1 MDNNHGPAGHDL
13 TRRDFVKIGGSAAGA
28 ACAIQK
34 VSAAGDLVLYGV
46 IGTGAQGRYLLRH
59 MVGLQGCRC
68 AAVCDVDESNLNQG
82 AAAAGSKPRAYKDYR
97 ELLEGKDIDA
107 VVIATPLS
115 THFTITRDALRAGKH
130 VFCEPPLVF
139 RPEEVHALRACA
151 AERPKQA
158 IQVGLQR
165 RYSKF
170 YQIAK
175 MMVAKGLIGNVTH
188 IVAQWHRNPGWRIPP
203 DPASERSRYWMI
215 FREYSAGLAGELGS
229 HQIDVA
235 CWMFNA
241 QPEYVIGIG
250 GQEFIRDGRDI
261 CDNIQLIYRY
271 RRGQKLIY
279 SAISTN
285 QHLPLFGGTR
295 AEFGETIM
303 GTGGTIE
310 ITLGSD
316 EESSIA
322 LWYYEPR
329 APLVTRGTNYREPP
343 MIGGA
348 TLGSMGNGR
357 KGFPLLLE
365 KDRIR
370 GDESFLGRELKYARR
385 WLYSRGV
392 MLPRENRNPV
402 DVQMESFFDCCRTG
416 DRPEADV
423 EIGLANSTAVIL
435 SNIAMDEERRVRFDE
450 IEKMGLTA
458 KPVVPVNPIPMARNS
473 YVRATPLG

>member
-1 MDNNHGPAGHDL
+1 MSDNDPTPNRDL
-13 TRRDFVKIGGSAAGA
+13 TRRDFVMAAGSVAAAGA
-28 ACAIQK
+28 ASAFPSPAIQK
-34 VSAAGDLVLYGV
+34 VSAAGNQVLYGA
-46 IGTGAQGRYLLRH
+46 IGTGAQGSYLLHH
-59 MVGLQGCRC
+59 MGGLQGCRC
-68 AAVCDVDESNLNQG
+68 AAVCDTDGANLKKG
-82 AAAAGSKPRAYKDYR
+82 VAAAGTNPQAYQDYR
-97 ELLEGKDIDA
+97 ELLARKDIDA

-115 THFTITRDALRAGKH
+115 THFPIARDALTAGKH

-139 RPEEVHALRACA
+139 KPEEVHALRALA
-151 AERPKQA
+151 EERPKQV
-158 IQVGLQR
+158 IQAGFER

-170 YQIAK
+170 YQVAK

-188 IVAQWHRNPGWRIPP
+188 IAAQWHRNPGWLIPP
-203 DPASERSRYWMI
+203 DPASERYRYWMI

-250 GQEFIRDGRDI
+250 GQEFVRDGRDI
-261 CDNIQLIYRY
+261 DDNIQLLYRY
-271 RRGQKLIY
+271 RRGQKLMY

-285 QHLPLFGGTR
+285 QHLPLFGGLR
-295 AEFGETIM
+295 AECGETIM

-316 EESSIA
+316 KEPCIA

-329 APLVTRGTNYREPP
+329 PPLVTRGTGYVEPP
-343 MIGGA
+343 VIGGA

-365 KDRIR
+365 KDQFQD
-370 GDESFLGRELKYARR
+370 GESFLGRELKYARR
-385 WLYSRGV
+385 WLYSQGV
-392 MLPRENRNPV
+392 TLPEEDRNPV

-416 DRPEADV
+416 DTPKADIEA
-423 EIGLANSTAVIL
+423 GLANSTAVIL
-435 SNIAMDEERRVRFDE
+435 SNLAMDQERRVYFNE
-450 IEKMGLTA
+450 IEKMGLDA
-458 KPVVPVNPIPMARNS
+458 
-473 YVRATPLG
+473 ATTPH

>member
-1 MDNNHGPAGHDL
+1 MSDNDQTANRDL
-13 TRRDFVKIGGSAAGA
+13 TRRDFVIAAGTVTAAGA
-28 ACAIQK
+28 ASAFPVPAIQK
-34 VSAAGDLVLYGV
+34 VSAASNQVLYGV
-46 IGTGAQGRYLLRH
+46 IGTGAQGSYLLRH
-59 MVGLQGCRC
+59 MAGLQGCRC
-68 AAVCDVDESNLNQG
+68 AAVCDTDGANLKKG
-82 AAAAGSKPRAYKDYR
+82 VAAAETNPQAYQDYR
-97 ELLEGKDIDA
+97 ELLARKDIDA
-107 VVIATPLS
+107 VVISTPLS
-115 THFTITRDALRAGKH
+115 THFPIARDALMAGKH

-139 RPEEVHALRACA
+139 KPEEVHALRALA
-151 AERPKQA
+151 AERPKQV
-158 IQVGLQR
+158 IQAGFQR

-170 YQIAK
+170 YQVAK

-188 IVAQWHRNPGWRIPP
+188 VAAQWHRNPGWLIPP

-250 GQEFIRDGRDI
+250 GQEFVRDGRDI
-261 CDNIQLIYRY
+261 DDNIQLLYRY

-285 QHLPLFGGTR
+285 QHLPLFGGMR
-295 AEFGETIM
+295 AECGETIM

-316 EESSIA
+316 KEPCIA

-329 APLVTRGTNYREPP
+329 PPLVTRGTNYVEPP
-343 MIGGA
+343 VIGGA

-365 KDRIR
+365 KDQFQD
-370 GDESFLGRELKYARR
+370 GESFLGRELKYARR
-385 WLYSRGV
+385 WLYSQGV
-392 MLPRENRNPV
+392 TLPEEDRNPV

-416 DRPEADV
+416 DSPKADV
-423 EIGLANSTAVIL
+423 EAGLASSTAVIL
-435 SNIAMDEERRVRFDE
+435 SNLAMGEERRVYFNE
-450 IEKMGLTA
+450 IEKMGLSA
-458 KPVVPVNPIPMARNS
+458 KPGAKD
-473 YVRATPLG
+473 

>member
-1 MDNNHGPAGHDL
+1 MSDNGL
-13 TRRDFVKIGGSAAGA
+13 TRREFAIAAGVATAASAASNQVVYGA
-28 ACAIQK
+28 
-34 VSAAGDLVLYGV
+34 
-46 IGTGAQGRYLLRH
+46 IGTGAQGTYLLHH
-59 MVGLQGCRC
+59 MAGFEGCRC
-68 AAVCDVDESNLNQG
+68 AAVCDTDEANLKKG
-82 AAAAGSKPRAYKDYR
+82 AAAAGTNPQVYR
-97 ELLEGKDIDA
+97 DFREVLGRKDIDA

-115 THFTITRDALRAGKH
+115 THFPITRDALAAGKH

-139 RPEEVHALRACA
+139 KAEEVHALRGLAE
-151 AERPKQA
+151 ERPKQV
-158 IQVGLQR
+158 IQTGLQR

-170 YQIAK
+170 YQVAR
-175 MMVAKGLIGNVTH
+175 MMAAKGLIGNVTH
-188 IVAQWHRNPGWRIPP
+188 IAAQWHRNPGWLIPP

-235 CWMFNA
+235 GWMFNA

-261 CDNIQLIYRY
+261 YDNIQLLYRY
-271 RRGQKLIY
+271 RRGQKLSY

-285 QHLPLFGGTR
+285 QHLALFGGTR
-295 AEFGETIM
+295 AECGETIM

-316 EESSIA
+316 KEPSIA

-329 APLVTRGTNYREPP
+329 PPLVSRGANYQEPP
-343 MIGGA
+343 VIGGA

-365 KDRIR
+365 KDQFRD
-370 GDESFLGRELKYARR
+370 GESFLERELKFARR
-385 WLYSRGV
+385 WLYSKGV
-392 MLPRENRNPV
+392 TLPEEDRNPV

-416 DRPEADV
+416 DTPKADV
-423 EIGLANSTAVIL
+423 DVGLANSTAVIL
-435 SNIAMDEERRVRFDE
+435 SNLAMDQERRVYFNE
-450 IEKMGLTA
+450 IEKM
-458 KPVVPVNPIPMARNS
+458 R
-473 YVRATPLG
+473 

>member
-1 MDNNHGPAGHDL
+1 MDMNDGVLRHDL
-13 TRRDFVKIGGSAAGA
+13 TRRDFVKVGGTAAGMARAVQRVDA
-28 ACAIQK
+28 ADTR
-34 VSAAGDLVLYGV
+34 VRYGV
-46 IGTGAQGRYLLRH
+46 IGAGAQGTYLLRH
-59 MVGLQGCRC
+59 VAGLQGCRC
-68 AAVCDVDESNLNQG
+68 VAVCDVDQPNLNRG
-82 AAAAGSKPRAYKDYR
+82 VAAAGSNPLAYKDYR
-97 ELLEGKDIDA
+97 ELLGRKDVDA

-115 THFTITRDALRAGKH
+115 THFPMTRDALTAGKH

-139 RPEEVHALRACA
+139 KPEEVHALRALA
-151 AERPKQA
+151 EERPKQV

-175 MMVAKGLIGNVTH
+175 MMVAKGLIGDVTH
-188 IVAQWHRNPGWRIPP
+188 IVAQWHRNPGWLIPP
-203 DPASERSRYWMI
+203 DPASERSRYWKI

-235 CWMFNA
+235 SWMFNA

-250 GQEFIRDGRDI
+250 GREFIRDGRDI
-261 CDNIQLIYRY
+261 YDNIQLIYRY

-295 AEFGETIM
+295 GEFGETIM

-310 ITLGSD
+310 ITVGSD
-316 EESSIA
+316 EEPCIA

-329 APLVTRGTNYREPP
+329 PPLVNRGVGYTEPP
-343 MIGGA
+343 LIGGA
-348 TLGSMGNGR
+348 TMGSMGNGR

-365 KDRIR
+365 RDQFRD
-370 GDESFLGRELKYARR
+370 DESFLGRELKYARR
-385 WLYSRGV
+385 WLYSKGV
-392 MLPRENRNPV
+392 TLPQEDRNPV

-416 DRPEADV
+416 DSPKADV
-423 EIGLANSTAVIL
+423 EVGLANSTAVIL
-435 SNIAMDEERRVRFDE
+435 SNLAMDEERRVRFDE
-450 IEKMGLTA
+450 IDKLGLSA
-458 KPVVPVNPIPMARNS
+458 KSPREA
-473 YVRATPLG
+473 

>member
-1 MDNNHGPAGHDL
+1 MSDNDQTANRDL
-13 TRRDFVKIGGSAAGA
+13 TRRDFVIAAGTVTAAGA
-28 ACAIQK
+28 ASAFPVPAIQK
-34 VSAAGDLVLYGV
+34 VSAASNQVLYGV
-46 IGTGAQGRYLLRH
+46 IGTGAQGSYLLRH
-59 MVGLQGCRC
+59 MAGLQGCRC
-68 AAVCDVDESNLNQG
+68 AAVCDTDGANLKKG
-82 AAAAGSKPRAYKDYR
+82 VAAAETNPQAYQDYR
-97 ELLEGKDIDA
+97 ELLARKDIDA
-107 VVIATPLS
+107 VVISTPLS
-115 THFTITRDALRAGKH
+115 THFPIARDALMAGKH

-139 RPEEVHALRACA
+139 KPEEVHALRALA
-151 AERPKQA
+151 AERPKQV
-158 IQVGLQR
+158 IQAGFQR

-170 YQIAK
+170 YQVAK

-188 IVAQWHRNPGWRIPP
+188 VAAQWHRNPGWLIPP
-203 DPASERSRYWMI
+203 DPASERYRYWMI

-250 GQEFIRDGRDI
+250 GQEFVRDGRDI
-261 CDNIQLIYRY
+261 DDNIQLLYRY

-285 QHLPLFGGTR
+285 QHLPLFGGMR
-295 AEFGETIM
+295 AKCGETIM

-316 EESSIA
+316 KEPCIA

-329 APLVTRGTNYREPP
+329 PPLVTRGTNYVEPP
-343 MIGGA
+343 VIGGA

-365 KDRIR
+365 KDQFQD
-370 GDESFLGRELKYARR
+370 GESFLGRELKYARR
-385 WLYSRGV
+385 WLYSQGV
-392 MLPRENRNPV
+392 TLPEEDRNPV

-416 DRPEADV
+416 DSPKADV
-423 EIGLANSTAVIL
+423 EAGLASSTAVIL
-435 SNIAMDEERRVRFDE
+435 SNLAMGEERRVYFNE
-450 IEKMGLTA
+450 IEKMGLSA
-458 KPVVPVNPIPMARNS
+458 KPGAKD
-473 YVRATPLG
+473 

>member
-1 MDNNHGPAGHDL
+1 MSDNDRTANRDL
-13 TRRDFVKIGGSAAGA
+13 TRRDFVIAAGTVTAASAASA
-28 ACAIQK
+28 FPAPAIQK
-34 VSAAGDLVLYGV
+34 VSAASNQVLYGV
-46 IGTGAQGRYLLRH
+46 IGTGAQGSYLLRH
-59 MVGLQGCRC
+59 MAGLQGCRC
-68 AAVCDVDESNLNQG
+68 AAVCDTDGANLKKG
-82 AAAAGSKPRAYKDYR
+82 VAAAETNPQAYQDYR
-97 ELLEGKDIDA
+97 ELLARKDIDA

-115 THFTITRDALRAGKH
+115 THFPLTRDALTAGKH

-139 RPEEVHALRACA
+139 QPEEVHALRALA
-151 AERPKQA
+151 AERPKQV
-158 IQVGLQR
+158 IQAGFQR

-170 YQIAK
+170 YQVAK

-188 IVAQWHRNPGWRIPP
+188 VAAQWHRNPGWLIPP
-203 DPASERSRYWMI
+203 DPASERYRYWMI

-250 GQEFIRDGRDI
+250 GQEFVRDGRDI
-261 CDNIQLIYRY
+261 DDNIQLLYRY

-285 QHLPLFGGTR
+285 QHLPLFGGMR
-295 AEFGETIM
+295 AECGETIM

-316 EESSIA
+316 KEPCIA

-329 APLVTRGTNYREPP
+329 PPLVTRGTNYVEPP
-343 MIGGA
+343 VIGGA

-365 KDRIR
+365 KDQFQD
-370 GDESFLGRELKYARR
+370 GESFLGRELKYARR
-385 WLYSRGV
+385 WLYSQGV
-392 MLPRENRNPV
+392 TLPEEDRNPV
-402 DVQMESFFDCCRTG
+402 DLQMESFFDCCRTG
-416 DRPEADV
+416 DSPKADV
-423 EIGLANSTAVIL
+423 ETGLASSTAVIL
-435 SNIAMDEERRVRFDE
+435 SNLAMGEERRVYFNE
-450 IEKMGLTA
+450 IEKMGLNA
-458 KPVVPVNPIPMARNS
+458 KPGA
-473 YVRATPLG
+473 

>member
-1 MDNNHGPAGHDL
+1 MENNGGPARHDF
-13 TRRDFVKIGGSAAGA
+13 TRRDFVKVGGTVAGAARAIQTASAAGNR
-28 ACAIQK
+28 
-34 VSAAGDLVLYGV
+34 VSYGV
-46 IGTGAQGRYLLRH
+46 IGAGAQGRYLLRH
-59 MVGLQGCRC
+59 MAGLQNCRC
-68 AAVCDVDESNLNQG
+68 AAVCDVDERNLNQG
-82 AAAAGSKPRAYKDYR
+82 VAAASSNPQAYKDYR
-97 ELLEGKDIDA
+97 ELLGRKDIDA

-115 THFTITRDALRAGKH
+115 THFPITRDALTAGKH

-139 RPEEVHALRACA
+139 KPEEVHALRALA
-151 AERPKQA
+151 EERPQQV
-158 IQVGLQR
+158 IQVGFQR

-235 CWMFNA
+235 SWMFGA

-250 GQEFIRDGRDI
+250 GQEFVRDGRDI
-261 CDNIQLIYRY
+261 YDNVQLIYRY

-285 QHLPLFGGTR
+285 QHLPLFGGAR
-295 AEFGETIM
+295 GEFGETIM
-303 GTGGTIE
+303 GTGGSIE

-316 EESSIA
+316 EEPCIA

-329 APLVTRGTNYREPP
+329 PPLVNRGTNYTEPP
-343 MIGGA
+343 LIGGA
-348 TLGSMGNGR
+348 TLGSMGSGR

-365 KDRIR
+365 RDQFRD
-370 GDESFLGRELKYARR
+370 DESFLGKELKFARR
-385 WLYSRGV
+385 WLYSKGV
-392 MLPRENRNPV
+392 ALPQEDRNPV

-416 DRPEADV
+416 DRPKANV
-423 EIGLANSTAVIL
+423 EVGLANSTAVIL
-435 SNIAMDEERRVRFDE
+435 SNLAMDEERRVRFDE
-450 IEKMGLTA
+450 IEKMGLSA
-458 KPVVPVNPIPMARNS
+458 KPR
-473 YVRATPLG
+473 REG

>member
-1 MDNNHGPAGHDL
+1 MSDNDQTANRDL
-13 TRRDFVKIGGSAAGA
+13 TRRDFVIAAGTVTAAGA
-28 ACAIQK
+28 ASAFPVPAIQK
-34 VSAAGDLVLYGV
+34 VSAASNQVLYGV
-46 IGTGAQGRYLLRH
+46 IGTGAQGSYLLRH
-59 MVGLQGCRC
+59 MAGLQGCRC
-68 AAVCDVDESNLNQG
+68 AAVCDTDGANLKKG
-82 AAAAGSKPRAYKDYR
+82 VAAAETNPQAYQDYR
-97 ELLEGKDIDA
+97 ELLARKDIDA
-107 VVIATPLS
+107 VVISTPLS
-115 THFTITRDALRAGKH
+115 THFPIARDALMAGKH

-139 RPEEVHALRACA
+139 KPEEVHALRALA
-151 AERPKQA
+151 AERPKQV
-158 IQVGLQR
+158 IQAGFQR

-170 YQIAK
+170 YQVAK

-188 IVAQWHRNPGWRIPP
+188 VAAQWHRNPGWLIPP
-203 DPASERSRYWMI
+203 DPASERYRYWMI

-250 GQEFIRDGRDI
+250 GQEFVRDGRDI
-261 CDNIQLIYRY
+261 DDNIQLLYRY

-285 QHLPLFGGTR
+285 QHLPLFGGMR
-295 AEFGETIM
+295 AECGETIM

-316 EESSIA
+316 KEPCIA

-329 APLVTRGTNYREPP
+329 PPLVTRGTNYVEPP
-343 MIGGA
+343 VIGGA

-365 KDRIR
+365 KDQFQD
-370 GDESFLGRELKYARR
+370 GESFLGRELKYARR
-385 WLYSRGV
+385 WLYSQGV
-392 MLPRENRNPV
+392 TLPEEDRNPV

-416 DRPEADV
+416 DSPKADV
-423 EIGLANSTAVIL
+423 EAGLASSTAVIL
-435 SNIAMDEERRVRFDE
+435 SNLAMGEERRVYFNE
-450 IEKMGLTA
+450 IEKMGLSA
-458 KPVVPVNPIPMARNS
+458 KPGAKD
-473 YVRATPLG
+473 